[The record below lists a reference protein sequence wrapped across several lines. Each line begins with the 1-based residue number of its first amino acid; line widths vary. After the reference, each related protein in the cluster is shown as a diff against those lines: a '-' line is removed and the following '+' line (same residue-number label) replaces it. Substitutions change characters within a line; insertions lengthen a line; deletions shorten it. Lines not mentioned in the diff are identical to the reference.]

1 MSKLVGGG
9 GDEEYEFN
17 YHLGVAQAAADQAVQ
32 YALQLLDAAILED
45 AAIHATEVSDGLK
58 RAHRDRTTRAQ
69 TDMRN
74 ADRALSGVRREFETI
89 SQEYTRVIQRTS
101 NPEAH
106 HRESVVVEA
115 KLSAAQ
121 AKLNAAQAKF
131 DADQDLH
138 TAYSRISDLA
148 SDYHLACA
156 RAQAPASQVV
166 ASIRALAHAKTIDQ
180 RQTAEER
187 LVVEQARVA
196 PANLARGEAH
206 AAFIAASQ
214 THPLR
219 TQPREPAARNST
231 TAAARIFLELSQ
243 AAQAPARVRAAAQAA
258 LTNASRAN
266 ATRANGSRAN
276 ATRRNNLPAS
286 RANARRSRSR
296 SRSRTPSSSPNR
308 NRTRRNRI

>member
-1 MSKLVGGG
+1 MSKKLVGGG

-45 AAIHATEVSDGLK
+45 QAIHASEVSEGLR
-58 RAHRDRTTRAQ
+58 RAHKERTTRAQ

-106 HRESVVVEA
+106 HRESVAVEA

-121 AKLNAAQAKF
+121 AKLSAAQAKF
-131 DADQDLH
+131 DAAQDLH
-138 TAYSRISDLA
+138 TAYSRISDIA
-148 SDYHLACA
+148 SDYHLASV

-196 PANLARGEAH
+196 PANLARAEAH

-219 TQPREPAARNST
+219 TQPREPPARNST
-231 TAAARIFLELSQ
+231 TAAARVFLELSQ

-258 LTNASRAN
+258 LTNAARANGARANGSRRNNLPSRAN
-266 ATRANGSRAN
+266 AT
-276 ATRRNNLPAS
+276 
-286 RANARRSRSR
+286 RSRSR

-308 NRTRRNRI
+308 NRTRRNRL